1 MSSPR
6 KSAKYGWFA
15 PRSASPSLPKAD
27 ERHQASR
34 RVARCGSRR
43 SADGGA
49 VPRLALRM
57 ARWRAAG
64 RPVADVQPLTNGSG
78 TLSDAA
84 GHRHL
89 RRRHRRHYHID
100 SDDDEVRPTAKE
112 RLEMAQMYN
121 ISFVDVWIRRRCRGP
136 GTNTSSPQIT
146 AVCHRREGPSMAT
159 RIQKI
164 QTNRN
169 HPTSEG
175 WFAPL

>member
-1 MSSPR
+1 M
-6 KSAKYGWFA
+6 AVL
-15 PRSASPSLPKAD
+15 SLAWLC
-27 ERHQASR
+27 AW
-34 RVARCGSRR
+34 
-43 SADGGA
+43 
-49 VPRLALRM
+49 L
-57 ARWRAAG
+57 AAG

-146 AVCHRREGPSMAT
+146 AVCHRREH
-159 RIQKI
+159 RIHIRLICLGYMPKTLI
-164 QTNRN
+164 
-169 HPTSEG
+169 
-175 WFAPL
+175 